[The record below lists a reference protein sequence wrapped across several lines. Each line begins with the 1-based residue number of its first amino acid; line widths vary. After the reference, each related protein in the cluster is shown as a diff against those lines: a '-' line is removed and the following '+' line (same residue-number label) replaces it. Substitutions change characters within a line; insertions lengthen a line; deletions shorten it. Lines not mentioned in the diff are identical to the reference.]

1 MKPADFASMVAVI
14 LLWGFNF
21 PLAKLGLSEVP
32 PLLFM
37 TLRFI
42 IVAGLL
48 CPFVRLPRDK
58 VGGVMIL
65 AVLLGGLHFG
75 LMFNGLAR
83 MDASTSALLS
93 QTSVPFAALLA
104 ALVYRERLGWRRT
117 GGMVLAFVGVG
128 FIAGEPRFGSDP
140 VPLLLVLAAA
150 FMWALAN
157 IQIRRIGSVD
167 GLALTAWLACFSAPL
182 LLIQSAVIEHG
193 QWHAFV
199 AAGWRGW
206 TGILYGAI
214 AVAILSY
221 GLWYPLVR
229 RYPVNVVMPFT
240 LLCPII
246 AVAAS
251 ALMLGERLSWM
262 TALGG
267 AATVVGV
274 AIVVLQ
280 RLPSFA
286 RMGFPRPRRT

>member
-21 PLAKLGLSEVP
+21 PLAKLGLAEVP

-37 TLRFI
+37 ALRFI
-42 IVAGLL
+42 IVAALL

-58 VGGVMIL
+58 IIGVMVL
-65 AVLLGGLHFG
+65 AVILGGLHFS

-93 QTSVPFAALLA
+93 QMSVPFAALLA

-117 GGMVLAFVGVG
+117 GGMVLAFIGVG
-128 FIAGEPRFGSDP
+128 LIGGEPRFGSDP

-167 GLALTAWLACFSAPL
+167 GLALTAWLAGFSAPL
-182 LLIQSAVIEHG
+182 LLLQSAALEHD
-193 QWHAFV
+193 QWHAV
-199 AAGWRGW
+199 RDAGWRGW
-206 TGILYGAI
+206 TGILYGAV
-214 AVAILSY
+214 AVAIVSY

-240 LLCPII
+240 LLAPVI

-251 ALMLGERLSWM
+251 ALILGERLSWL
-262 TALGG
+262 TAVGG
-267 AATVVGV
+267 AATIIGV
-274 AIVVLQ
+274 AAIVLQ
-280 RLPSFA
+280 RLPGFA
-286 RMGFPRPRRT
+286 RAR

>member
-1 MKPADFASMVAVI
+1 MKLADFASMMAVI

-21 PLAKLGLSEVP
+21 PLAKLGLAEVP

-37 TLRFI
+37 TLRFV
-42 IVAGLL
+42 IVAVLL
-48 CPFVRLPRDK
+48 CPFARLPRDK
-58 VGGVMIL
+58 IVGVMIL
-65 AVLLGGLHFG
+65 AVMLGGLHFS
-75 LMFNGLAR
+75 LMFNGIAR

-93 QTSVPFAALLA
+93 QMSVPFAALLA

-128 FIAGEPRFGSDP
+128 LIAGEPRFGSDP

-182 LLIQSAVIEHG
+182 LLVQSAVFERD
-193 QWHAFV
+193 QWHAISH
-199 AAGWRGW
+199 AGWRGW
-206 TGILYGAI
+206 TGILYGAV
-214 AVAILSY
+214 AVAIVSY

-240 LLCPII
+240 LLAPII

-251 ALMLGERLSWM
+251 ALILGERLSWL
-262 TALGG
+262 TAVGG
-267 AATVVGV
+267 AATIIGV
-274 AIVVLQ
+274 AAIVLQ
-280 RLPSFA
+280 RLPGFA
-286 RMGFPRPRRT
+286 RAR